1 MSKKVRWGV
10 LGAARIAWRRVI
22 PAMQHGPYSEVIAL
36 ASRNLEKARTT
47 AEPLGIPK
55 VYGSY
60 EELLAD
66 PEIDAIYN
74 PLPNHL
80 HIPWTQKAM
89 QAGKHV
95 LCEKPFALNLAEL
108 EKFIKFCGDYPHL
121 KVGEAFMV
129 KSHPLW
135 HEVRRQVQSGAFG
148 EVRSI
153 HGHFSYFNANPENVR
168 NVPEWGGGG
177 MYDIGVYPLTLSRYV
192 LNSEPRSVMAMLERD
207 PEMGI
212 DHLGSALLDFG
223 GIHSIFTCSMQM
235 IGHQTFEILGT
246 KKRLEVKIPY
256 NAPEDRKNIFT
267 SYFGD
272 FSREDGEVQEFDL
285 CNQYTLQGNNFSKA
299 ILEDGEVPVS
309 LEDTWGNTAAL
320 EAIFES
326 AKTGKQVEVKQRS

>member
-1 MSKKVRWGV
+1 MSKKVRWGI

-22 PAMQHGPYSEVIAL
+22 PAMQHGPYSEVTAL
-36 ASRNLEKARTT
+36 ASRSLEKAQKT

-80 HIPWTQKAM
+80 HIPWTKKAM
-89 QAGKHV
+89 EAGKHV
-95 LCEKPFALNLAEL
+95 LCEKPFALNIAEL
-108 EKFIKFCGDYPHL
+108 EDFMEFYKAYPQL

-135 HEVRRQVQSGAFG
+135 HEVRRQIQSGELG
-148 EVRSI
+148 KVQSI
-153 HGHFSYFNANPENVR
+153 HGHFSYMNTNPENVR

-177 MYDIGVYPLTLSRYV
+177 MYDIGVYPLTLSRFV
-192 LNSEPRSVMAMLERD
+192 LDKEPRSVMALLEKD

-212 DHLGSALLDFG
+212 DYLGSAILDFE

-235 IGHQTFEILGT
+235 IGHQTFEVLGT
-246 KKRLEVKIPY
+246 EKRLEVRIPY

-272 FSREDGEVQEFDL
+272 FSREDGKVMEFEQ

-299 ILEDGEVPVS
+299 ILEDGPVPVS

-320 EAIFES
+320 DAIFES
-326 AKTGKQVEVKQRS
+326 AETGKRVEVRKRG